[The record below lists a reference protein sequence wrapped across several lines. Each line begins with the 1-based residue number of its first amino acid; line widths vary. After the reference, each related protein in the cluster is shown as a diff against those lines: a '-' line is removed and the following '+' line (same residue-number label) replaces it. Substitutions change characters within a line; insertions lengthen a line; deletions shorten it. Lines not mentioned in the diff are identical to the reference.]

1 MYRTPPH
8 VLPVIGM
15 LSLLLIGCSSQLPS
29 MDTSQSYVLELR
41 AEYLAAHPDGEFN
54 EHVENGE
61 VVKGM
66 DYLAVLASWGHPA
79 RRSKR
84 SDVTEDWVYREVD
97 EETDT
102 WMEFKFTFKRSI
114 LNDWEIARHNGG
126 ARTVDTRERNNVL
139 SRENASNIGKRVPNE
154 Y

>member
-1 MYRTPPH
+1 
-8 VLPVIGM
+8 VLPVIVL
-15 LSLLLIGCSSQLPS
+15 LSLILIGCSSQLPRVE
-29 MDTSQSYVLELR
+29 TSQSYILELR
-41 AEYLAAHPDGEFN
+41 AEYLAAHPEGEFN

-102 WMEFKFTFKRSI
+102 WMEFKFTFKHSV
-114 LNDWEIARHNGG
+114 LDDWEVARHNGG
-126 ARTVDTRERNNVL
+126 ARELDSTRQNDVL
-139 SRENASNIGKRVPNE
+139 TRFGTPPGKRVPTD
-154 Y
+154 